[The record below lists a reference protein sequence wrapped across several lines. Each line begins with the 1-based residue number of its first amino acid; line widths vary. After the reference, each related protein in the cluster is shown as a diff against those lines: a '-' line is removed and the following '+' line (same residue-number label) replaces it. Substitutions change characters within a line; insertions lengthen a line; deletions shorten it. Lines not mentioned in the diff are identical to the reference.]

1 MTKSRD
7 FLGPY
12 RLARL
17 IRQGSTCDVW
27 EAVEESKQERFAL
40 KVLNNRFRED
50 KAEIASLKFEYTV
63 AKDLTSPRI
72 IRVLEYR
79 VDSGTP
85 FLVMELFSELNMK
98 QALRRGPESLAFM
111 LDKIVEQAAEGLYY
125 LHTKGWIHRD
135 IKPDNFLVSREGET
149 KLIDFTIAEKKKT
162 GLGKLFHRSG
172 STVQGTRSYMAPEQ
186 IQGKVCD
193 ERTDVYSFGCVL
205 FEAVT
210 GKPPYTGQT
219 PNDLLTK
226 HLNASIPS
234 PVMHND
240 NVTPEF
246 AALVKQMMAKKP
258 SQRPP
263 SMWEFLK
270 VYRATQVFKKRPKPP
285 EVSVFDNMPGIKS
298 AEDMFRRPGSQQ
310 DKEFDEQEEN
320 QSKQHDQEKKDR
332 EEGKDKKKGA

>member
-1 MTKSRD
+1 MSKSRD

-27 EAVEESKQERFAL
+27 EAVEEQKQERYAI
-40 KVLNNRFRED
+40 KVLNNRFRND

-63 AKDLTSPRI
+63 AKDMTSPRI
-72 IRVLEYR
+72 IKALEYR
-79 VDSGTP
+79 VEGGTP

-111 LDKIVEQAAEGLYY
+111 LDKIVEQAAEGVY
-125 LHTKGWIHRD
+125 HMHQKGWIHRD

-162 GLGKLFHRSG
+162 GLGRLFHRNRT
-172 STVQGTRSYMAPEQ
+172 TVQGTRSYMAPEQ
-186 IQGKVCD
+186 IQGKICD

-210 GKPPYTGQT
+210 GKAPYTGSN
-219 PNDLLTK
+219 PNELLTK
-226 HLNASIPS
+226 HLTASIPS
-234 PVMHND
+234 PVAHND

-246 AALVKQMMAKKP
+246 ASLIRRMMAKKP
-258 SQRPP
+258 DHRPP
-263 SMWEFLK
+263 SMYEFLK
-270 VYRATQVFKKRPKPP
+270 EYQQTQVFKKRPKPP

-298 AEDMFRRPGSQQ
+298 AEDMF
-310 DKEFDEQEEN
+310 
-320 QSKQHDQEKKDR
+320 KK
-332 EEGKDKKKGA
+332 